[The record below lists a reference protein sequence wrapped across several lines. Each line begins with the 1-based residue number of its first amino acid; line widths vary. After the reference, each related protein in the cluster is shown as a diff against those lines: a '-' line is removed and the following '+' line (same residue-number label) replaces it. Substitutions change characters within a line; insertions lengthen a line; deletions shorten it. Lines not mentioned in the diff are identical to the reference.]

1 MDVIDLYQI
10 HWPNPDE
17 DIEEGWS
24 TLAALQRE
32 GKVRY
37 IGVSNFNVSQLKRIQ
52 NIAQVTSL
60 QPPYSL
66 IRRDIEQ
73 DILPYCQEHNIGVI
87 VYSPMASGML
97 SGRMSRERA
106 LSLPADDWRSRNDEF
121 KEPRLTRNL
130 EVTQR
135 LAEIA
140 ATQHANAGAAAI
152 AWALRHPAATGA
164 IVGARHPEQIDEIVA
179 AASVKLSDTQ
189 AAELEA
195 LRGEVEPV
203 DAFMSERNEILRLE
217 KYKQDATI
225 SQLRARVAALEEAAA
240 KVLPFNVEN
249 GPDYASVYFGD
260 GSTHSTQA
268 MTMNPQDWLDLE
280 AALRALLNQNG
291 DA

>member
-1 MDVIDLYQI
+1 MVDVT
-10 HWPNPDE
+10 E
-17 DIEEGWS
+17 IEKTARYGFS
-24 TLAALQRE
+24 
-32 GKVRY
+32 GVRHTY
-37 IGVSNFNVSQLKRIQ
+37 GTISFVAIVDK
-52 NIAQVTSL
+52 
-60 QPPYSL
+60 
-66 IRRDIEQ
+66 Q
-73 DILPYCQEHNIGVI
+73 DNE
-87 VYSPMASGML
+87 
-97 SGRMSRERA
+97 
-106 LSLPADDWRSRNDEF
+106 
-121 KEPRLTRNL
+121 
-130 EVTQR
+130 
-135 LAEIA
+135 
-140 ATQHANAGAAAI
+140 AAI
-152 AWALRHPAATGA
+152 AFVPFNQRHPPLKQPDVDL
-164 IVGARHPEQIDEIVA
+164 IVSALNSA
-179 AASVKLSDTQ
+179 Q

-291 DA
+291 EA